1 MSNASIYEV
10 ITDKMVEI
18 MEDAIKNN
26 KSFSWVKPWK
36 GYPTG
41 NFVSY
46 ITNPDKFMPYR
57 GINRILLDG
66 GLYITMKQLNDLEKK
81 DDKQYK
87 IKKGCHR
94 ETVYFYKPRIVDKK
108 DADGNVVLDADGNPV
123 KERYMIMRFYNVFNI
138 ADIEGLDE
146 YKVEGIEHEYDE
158 TELSKEADKIA
169 KEYCKRNGIKLVN
182 KKGID
187 SAYYTPATHTV
198 TVPAKTQFNS
208 LEEYY
213 STLFHE
219 LTHSTSKPLERELGT
234 AFGSEKYSFEELI
247 AELGSLFMMQSIGFD
262 TTKTEINSTAYLKGW
277 LKKLKDDK
285 SFIIKASNK
294 AQAAVDCILNI
305 KFADKE
311 NEEDKAA

>member
-10 ITDKMVEI
+10 ITNKVVERI
-18 MEDAIKNN
+18 ENAIKN
-26 KSFSWVKPWK
+26 KESFSWVKPWK

-41 NFVSY
+41 NFLSY
-46 ITNPDKFMPYR
+46 VKNPDKFTPYR

-66 GLYITMKQLNDLEKK
+66 GLYITMNQLNDLEKK
-81 DDKQYK
+81 DKKEYK
-87 IKKGCHR
+87 VKKGSHR

-108 DADGNVVLDADGNPV
+108 DAEGNVILDENGEPE
-123 KERYMIMRFYNVFNI
+123 KEKYMIMRFYNVFNI
-138 ADIEGLDE
+138 ADIEGLDD
-146 YKVEGIEHEYDE
+146 YKIEGIEHEYNE
-158 TELSKEADKIA
+158 TELSKKADKIA
-169 KEYCKRNGIKLVN
+169 KDYCKRHGVKLIN

-198 TVPAKTQFNS
+198 TVPAKSQFNS

-219 LTHSTSKPLERELGT
+219 LTHSTSKPLSRELGGK
-234 AFGSEKYSFEELI
+234 FGTEKYSFEELI

-262 TTKTEINSTAYLKGW
+262 TSKTEINSTAYLKGW

-285 SFIIKASNK
+285 GLIIKASNK
-294 AQAAVDCILNI
+294 AQAAVDCILDI
-305 KFADKE
+305 KFE
-311 NEEDKAA
+311 VETETDKAA